1 MANRVNFAGTVV
13 GLNTTGFD
21 KSLKNIEKNLNNTS
35 KQGCADFNKMEKSF
49 SEMTSKFQKMEATFR
64 ATGTGLAQIG
74 STLTGAF
81 RGLAAVVNVAG
92 IAAVISQ
99 ITSNLQQAEQAVS
112 SLTAVTGRLDTAR
125 VLFDDLNNLSREIP
139 QDFNQITQ
147 AALTLNKAGLQPTSQ
162 NIKSLAAIALGTG
175 QSLTGVAQAMSNAAM
190 GQLRGLRQLGI
201 NAVQEGDKLKLTYRG
216 VTETVKADTKSLQQ
230 YMNRLAENSFGEVLE
245 YQMEGVTGA
254 TKQLGEAWGD
264 LYRALGESGVGD
276 IIIQAMHD
284 VRDILDSV
292 TAKLNSPEWASYIKS
307 IQVLFENL
315 RDGVKSAIQAVE
327 ETWDQF
333 IDGLEDSSKEGTDYA
348 STYFK
353 NFFTLVNIGITGLFT
368 SLKEVVS
375 FLPKIGN
382 TIGKA
387 LSPDLKRQMA
397 WAQWQEKAKAGEVN
411 LNDAAAFREYEKN
424 YNVTGFSK
432 AKTIGE
438 QLDEAGKAISDA
450 MDKAAKQIVDAGVE
464 KAKKI
469 VFTPGT
475 NGADAGT
482 GTGNKPIG
490 NGESGSGGKG
500 GGGGNSGISKEAV
513 EAKRA
518 FDQLADS
525 MEKARIK
532 SLSVLQQEEIE
543 YQKHIRTIQE
553 ALARKAVSEQEAQVL
568 REQLEAAHQ
577 ERLNQIKLDADARLA
592 AMLGDPTVKLQAQ
605 YAQELEALE
614 QLHADKLVSEENF
627 LIARQS
633 LYDQYTA
640 DLTKAKDKDK
650 KGKKDKDSK
659 VTVFGVDTEDLEE
672 MGKSLNSVSS
682 AFSGLTSSM
691 DEASSGYKALFAV
704 EKAFSIA
711 SAIVNGTAAIG
722 KGMATAKTWY
732 EWAAVYAEAIAMVG
746 NVVSTISS
754 VSMHDK
760 GGTIAPGQ
768 YGIVGE
774 IGPELVRGPATVTSR
789 RDTAELLSRTGDITV
804 NLIEDAG
811 RAGQVNQSRSDEQT
825 IIEVCVANIR
835 RGGDIADAISN
846 TYGVA
851 RQGV

>member
-35 KQGCADFNKMEKSF
+35 KQGCADFKKMERSF
-49 SEMTSKFQKMEATFR
+49 SEMTSKFQKMETSFR
-64 ATGTGLAQIG
+64 ATNTTLAQIG
-74 STLTGAF
+74 STLTGVF
-81 RGLAAVVNVAG
+81 RGLAAVGV
-92 IAAVISQ
+92 AAVISQ
-99 ITSNLQQAEQAVS
+99 INSNLRQTEQAVS

-147 AALTLNKAGLQPTSQ
+147 AVLTLNKAGLQPTSQ

-201 NAVQEGDKLKLTYRG
+201 SAVQEGDKLKLTYQG
-216 VTETVKADTKSLQQ
+216 VTETIKADTESLQQ
-230 YMNRLAENSFGEVLE
+230 YMNRLAENKFGEVLE
-245 YQMEGVTGA
+245 YQMGGVTGA

-276 IIIQAMHD
+276 LIVEAMHD

-292 TAKLNSPEWASYIKS
+292 TAKLNSPEWASYFKS

-315 RDGVKSAIQAVE
+315 RDGVKSAIQAIG

-387 LSPDLKRQMA
+387 LSPDLKRKMA
-397 WAQWQEKAKAGEVN
+397 WAQWEEKAKAGEVN
-411 LNDAAAFREYEKN
+411 LNDAAAFREFEQN

-432 AKTIGE
+432 VKTIGE
-438 QLDEAGKAISDA
+438 QLDEAGKNISDA

-469 VFTPGT
+469 VLTPGT
-475 NGADAGT
+475 SGAGT
-482 GTGNKPIG
+482 GSGNNPIG
-490 NGESGSGGKG
+490 NGESAGGKG
-500 GGGGNSGISKEAV
+500 GGRGGKSGINKEVV

-543 YQKHIRTIQE
+543 YQKHIQTIQE

-568 REQLEAAHQ
+568 REQLETAHQ

-592 AMLGDPTVKLQAQ
+592 EMLGDPTVKLQAQ
-605 YAQELEALE
+605 YAKELEALE

-640 DLTKAKDKDK
+640 DLTKSKDK
-650 KGKKDKDSK
+650 KDGKKGKS
-659 VTVFGVDTEDLEE
+659 TVFGISEDEL
-672 MGKSLNSVSS
+672 KQVT
-682 AFSGLTSSM
+682 SGLDAVSNGFASMTQNM
-691 DEASSGYKALFAV
+691 DESSGAYRALFAV
-704 EKAFSIA
+704 QKSFSVA
-711 SAIVNGTAAIG
+711 SATMSCIAA
-722 KGMATAKTWY
+722 
-732 EWAAVYAEAIAMVG
+732 WANAMETEPFIPAGLAAYAEAVALTGQI
-746 NVVSTISS
+746 ISQLTS

-789 RDTAELLSRTGDITV
+789 KDTADLLSRNGDITV

-811 RAGQVNQSRSDEQT
+811 RAGQVSQNRSDEQT

>member
-49 SEMTSKFQKMEATFR
+49 SEMTSKFQKMEASFR
-64 ATGTGLAQIG
+64 TTNTSLAQIG

-99 ITSNLQQAEQAVS
+99 VTSNLQQAEQAVS

-190 GQLRGLRQLGI
+190 GQLRGLRQLGV

-254 TKQLGEAWGD
+254 TKQMGEAWGD
-264 LYRALGESGVGD
+264 LYRTLGESGVGD

-284 VRDILDSV
+284 VRDVLDSV

-307 IQVLFENL
+307 IQVLFEGL
-315 RDGVKSAIQAVE
+315 RDGVKSAIQAVGD
-327 ETWDQF
+327 TWDQF

-353 NFFTLVNIGITGLFT
+353 NFFTLVNIGIAGLFT

-432 AKTIGE
+432 VKTIGE
-438 QLDEAGKAISDA
+438 QLDEAGQAISDA

-469 VFTPGT
+469 VLTPGT
-475 NGADAGT
+475 NGVDL

-500 GGGGNSGISKEAV
+500 GGGGNSGIGKEAV

-577 ERLNQIKLDADARLA
+577 ERLNQIRLDADARLA
-592 AMLGDPTVKLQAQ
+592 EMLGDPTVKLQAQ
-605 YAQELEALE
+605 YAKELEALE

-640 DLTKAKDKDK
+640 DLTKAKDKVK
-650 KGKKDKDSK
+650 KGKGKKGES
-659 VTVFGVDTEDLEE
+659 TVFGISEDEL
-672 MGKSLNSVSS
+672 KQVT
-682 AFSGLTSSM
+682 SGLEAVSNGFATMTQNM
-691 DEASSGYKALFAV
+691 DESSGTYKALFAV
-704 EKAFSIA
+704 QKSFSVA
-711 SAIVNGTAAIG
+711 SATLSCIDAWANALKTEPFWPAGLAA
-722 KGMATAKTWY
+722 
-732 EWAAVYAEAIAMVG
+732 YAQALAMTG
-746 NVVSTISS
+746 QIMSQITS

-789 RDTAELLSRTGDITV
+789 KDTAELLSRSGDITV

>member
-35 KQGCADFNKMEKSF
+35 KQGCADFKKMEKSF
-49 SEMTSKFQKMEATFR
+49 SEMTSKFQKMEASFR
-64 ATGTGLAQIG
+64 ATNTSLAQIG

-99 ITSNLQQAEQAVS
+99 ITSNLKQTEQAVS

-201 NAVQEGDKLKLTYRG
+201 SAEQEGDKLKLTYKG
-216 VTETVKADTKSLQQ
+216 VTETIKADTASLQQ
-230 YMNRLAENSFGEVLE
+230 YMNRLAENNFGEVLE

-276 IIIQAMHD
+276 MIVQAMHD

-307 IQVLFENL
+307 IQVLFEGL
-315 RDGVKSAIQAVE
+315 RDGVKSAIQAVG

-333 IDGLEDSSKEGTDYA
+333 IEGLEDSSEEGTDYA

-387 LSPDLKRQMA
+387 LSPDMKRQMA
-397 WAQWQEKAKAGEVN
+397 WAQWEEKAKAGEVN

-424 YNVTGFSK
+424 YNVTGFTK
-432 AKTIGE
+432 AKTIGK
-438 QLDEAGKAISDA
+438 QLDEAGQAISDA

-475 NGADAGT
+475 NGAGT

-500 GGGGNSGISKEAV
+500 GGRGGNSGINKEVV

-543 YQKHIRTIQE
+543 YQKHIRTIQD

-568 REQLEAAHQ
+568 REQLETAHQ
-577 ERLNQIKLDADARLA
+577 ERLNQIRLDADARLA
-592 AMLGDPTVKLQAQ
+592 EMLGDPTVKLQAQ
-605 YAQELEALE
+605 YAKELEALE

-640 DLTKAKDKDK
+640 DLTKSKDK
-650 KGKKDKDSK
+650 KDGKKDKS
-659 VTVFGVDTEDLEE
+659 TVFGISEDEL
-672 MGKSLNSVSS
+672 KQVT
-682 AFSGLTSSM
+682 SGLDAVSNGFASMTQNM
-691 DEASSGYKALFAV
+691 DESSGAYKALFAV
-704 EKAFSIA
+704 QKSFSVA
-711 SAIVNGTAAIG
+711 SATLSCIDAWANALKTEPFWPAGLAA
-722 KGMATAKTWY
+722 
-732 EWAAVYAEAIAMVG
+732 YAQALAMTG
-746 NVVSTISS
+746 QIMSQITS

-789 RDTAELLSRTGDITV
+789 KDTAELLSRSGDITV

>member
-21 KSLKNIEKNLNNTS
+21 KSLKNIEKNLSNTS
-35 KQGCADFNKMEKSF
+35 KQGCADFKKMEKSF
-49 SEMTSKFQKMEATFR
+49 SEMTSKFQKMEASFR
-64 ATGTGLAQIG
+64 ATNTSLAQIG

-99 ITSNLQQAEQAVS
+99 INSNLMQTEQAVS

-201 NAVQEGDKLKLTYRG
+201 SAVQEGDKLKLTYQG
-216 VTETVKADTKSLQQ
+216 VTETIKADTDSLQQ

-264 LYRALGESGVGD
+264 LYRTLGESGVGD
-276 IIIQAMHD
+276 MIVQAMHD

-292 TAKLNSPEWASYIKS
+292 TEKLNSPEWASYIES

-315 RDGVKSAIQAVE
+315 RDGVKSAIQAIG

-333 IDGLEDSSKEGTDYA
+333 IDGLEDSSEEGTNYA

-368 SLKEVVS
+368 SLKELVS

-387 LSPDLKRQMA
+387 LSPDLKRKMA
-397 WAQWQEKAKAGEVN
+397 WAQWEEKAKAGEVN
-411 LNDAAAFREYEKN
+411 LNDAEAFRKYEQN

-438 QLDEAGKAISDA
+438 QLDEAGKNISDA
-450 MDKAAKQIVDAGVE
+450 MDKAAKRIVDAGVE

-475 NGADAGT
+475 NGADT
-482 GTGNKPIG
+482 GSGNKPIG

-500 GGGGNSGISKEAV
+500 GGGGGKSGINKEVV

-543 YQKHIRTIQE
+543 YQKHIQTIQD
-553 ALARKAVSEQEAQVL
+553 ALARKAVSEQEAQVI
-568 REQLEAAHQ
+568 REQLETAHQ
-577 ERLNQIKLDADARLA
+577 ERLNQIRLDADARLA
-592 AMLGDPTVKLQAQ
+592 EMLGDPTVKLQAQ
-605 YAQELEALE
+605 YAKELEALE

-659 VTVFGVDTEDLEE
+659 TTVFGVDTEDLEE
-672 MGKSLNSVSS
+672 MGKSLNSVSN
-682 AFSGLTSSM
+682 AFGGLTSSM

-704 EKAFSIA
+704 EKAFSLA

-732 EWAAVYAEAIAMVG
+732 EWAAVYAEAISMVG
-746 NVVSTISS
+746 NIVSTISS

-789 RDTAELLSRTGDITV
+789 KDTADLLSRNGDITV

>member
-21 KSLKNIEKNLNNTS
+21 RSLKNIEKNLNNTS
-35 KQGCADFNKMEKSF
+35 KQGCADFKKMERSF
-49 SEMTSKFQKMEATFR
+49 SEMTSKFQKMETSFR
-64 ATGTGLAQIG
+64 ATNTTLAQIG
-74 STLTGAF
+74 STLTGVF
-81 RGLAAVVNVAG
+81 RGLAAVGV
-92 IAAVISQ
+92 AAVISQ
-99 ITSNLQQAEQAVS
+99 INSNLRQTEQAVS

-201 NAVQEGDKLKLTYRG
+201 SAVQEGDKLKLTYQG
-216 VTETVKADTKSLQQ
+216 VTETIKADTESLQR
-230 YMNRLAENSFGEVLE
+230 YMNRLAENKFGEVLE
-245 YQMEGVTGA
+245 YQMGGVTGA

-276 IIIQAMHD
+276 LIVEAMHD

-315 RDGVKSAIQAVE
+315 RDGVKSAIQAIG

-333 IDGLEDSSKEGTDYA
+333 IDGLEDSSQEGTDYA

-387 LSPDLKRQMA
+387 LSPDLKRKMA
-397 WAQWQEKAKAGEVN
+397 WAQWEEKAKAGEVN
-411 LNDAAAFREYEKN
+411 LNDAAAFREFEQN

-432 AKTIGE
+432 VKTIGE
-438 QLDEAGKAISDA
+438 QLDEAGKNISDA
-450 MDKAAKQIVDAGVE
+450 MDKAAKRIVDAGVE

-475 NGADAGT
+475 SGAGT
-482 GTGNKPIG
+482 GSGNNPIG
-490 NGESGSGGKG
+490 NGESAGGKG
-500 GGGGNSGISKEAV
+500 GGRGGKSGINKEVV

-543 YQKHIRTIQE
+543 YQKHIQTIQE

-568 REQLEAAHQ
+568 REQLETAHQ

-592 AMLGDPTVKLQAQ
+592 EMLGDPTVKLQAQ
-605 YAQELEALE
+605 YAKELEALE

-640 DLTKAKDKDK
+640 DLTKSKDKDK
-650 KGKKDKDSK
+650 KDGKKGKS
-659 VTVFGVDTEDLEE
+659 TVFGISEDEL
-672 MGKSLNSVSS
+672 KQVT
-682 AFSGLTSSM
+682 SGLDAVSNGFASMTQNM
-691 DEASSGYKALFAV
+691 DESSGAYRALFAV
-704 EKAFSIA
+704 QKSFSVA
-711 SAIVNGTAAIG
+711 SATMSCIAA
-722 KGMATAKTWY
+722 
-732 EWAAVYAEAIAMVG
+732 WANAMETEPFIPAGLAAYAEAVALTGQIM
-746 NVVSTISS
+746 SQITS

-789 RDTAELLSRTGDITV
+789 KDTADLLSRNGDITV

-811 RAGQVNQSRSDEQT
+811 RAGQVSQNRSDEQT

>member
-21 KSLKNIEKNLNNTS
+21 RSLKNIEKNLNNTS
-35 KQGCADFNKMEKSF
+35 KQGCADFKKMERSF
-49 SEMTSKFQKMEATFR
+49 SEMTSKFQKMETSFR
-64 ATGTGLAQIG
+64 ATNTTLAQIG
-74 STLTGAF
+74 STLTGVF
-81 RGLAAVVNVAG
+81 RGLAAVGV
-92 IAAVISQ
+92 AAVISQ
-99 ITSNLQQAEQAVS
+99 INSNLRQTEQAVS

-201 NAVQEGDKLKLTYRG
+201 SAVQEGDKLKLTYQG
-216 VTETVKADTKSLQQ
+216 VTETIKADTESLQR
-230 YMNRLAENSFGEVLE
+230 YMNRLAENKFGEVLE
-245 YQMEGVTGA
+245 YQMGGVTGA

-276 IIIQAMHD
+276 LIVEAMHD
-284 VRDILDSV
+284 VRDILDAV

-315 RDGVKSAIQAVE
+315 RDGVKSAIQTIG

-333 IDGLEDSSKEGTDYA
+333 IDGLEDSSQEGTDYA

-387 LSPDLKRQMA
+387 LSPDLKRKMA
-397 WAQWQEKAKAGEVN
+397 WAQWEEKAKAGEVN
-411 LNDAAAFREYEKN
+411 LNDAAAFREFEQN

-432 AKTIGE
+432 VKTIGE
-438 QLDEAGKAISDA
+438 QLDEAGKNISDA
-450 MDKAAKQIVDAGVE
+450 MDKAAKRIVDAGVE

-475 NGADAGT
+475 SGAGT
-482 GTGNKPIG
+482 GSGNNPIG
-490 NGESGSGGKG
+490 NGESAGGKG
-500 GGGGNSGISKEAV
+500 GGRGGKSGINKEVV

-543 YQKHIRTIQE
+543 YQKHIQTIQE

-568 REQLEAAHQ
+568 REQLETAHQ

-592 AMLGDPTVKLQAQ
+592 EMLGDPTVKLQAQ
-605 YAQELEALE
+605 YAKELEALE

-640 DLTKAKDKDK
+640 DLTKSKDKDK
-650 KGKKDKDSK
+650 KDGKKGKS
-659 VTVFGVDTEDLEE
+659 TVFGISEDEL
-672 MGKSLNSVSS
+672 KQVT
-682 AFSGLTSSM
+682 SGLDAVSNGFASMTQNM
-691 DEASSGYKALFAV
+691 DESSGAYRALFAV
-704 EKAFSIA
+704 QKSFSVA
-711 SAIVNGTAAIG
+711 SATMSCIAA
-722 KGMATAKTWY
+722 
-732 EWAAVYAEAIAMVG
+732 WANAMETEPFIPAGLAAYAEAVALTGQIM
-746 NVVSTISS
+746 SQITS

-789 RDTAELLSRTGDITV
+789 KDTADLLSRNGDITV